1 MNELSGRLGNT
12 MEMMIFVLII
22 AGIFFVVAK
31 IFKSLFKI
39 NLEFK
44 YYYHT
49 AFIGGFI
56 LYRLLIELYLQ

>member
-1 MNELSGRLGNT
+1 MNELSGRLGHT
-12 MEMMIFVLII
+12 MEMIIFMLII

-39 NLEFK
+39 NIEFK

-56 LYRLLIELYLQ
+56 LYKLLIELFK